1 MRTVSSLA
9 VYVGGMVL
17 VMSSRESCGLVDY
30 LVCATGMLEVVVG
43 GRGKYASLVIL
54 FFRSQYNVSFL

>member
-1 MRTVSSLA
+1 
-9 VYVGGMVL
+9 MVL
-17 VMSSRESCGLVDY
+17 VMSSRESCGLVD
-30 LVCATGMLEVVVG
+30 LVFATGMLEAVVG